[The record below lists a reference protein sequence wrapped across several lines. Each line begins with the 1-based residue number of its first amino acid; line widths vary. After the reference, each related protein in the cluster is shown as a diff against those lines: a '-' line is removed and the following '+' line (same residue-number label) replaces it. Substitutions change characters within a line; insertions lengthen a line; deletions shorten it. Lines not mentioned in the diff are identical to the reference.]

1 MIGYVVAGY
10 SIVFGTL
17 GLYAFRTIVR
27 SRQVAARL
35 LASEDLARPLGDD
48 R

>member
-10 SIVFGTL
+10 SIVFGAL
-17 GLYAFRTIVR
+17 GLYAYRTIVR
-27 SRQVAARL
+27 SREVAARL
-35 LASEDLARPLGDD
+35 LASEDSGPPGDD